1 MSPDM
6 QNYLAQLTL
15 EEKAALAVGLD
26 AWRTVPVERLG
37 IPSIIMSDG
46 PHGVR
51 RVSSMADR
59 GLPATCFPT
68 ASALAATWNLDLVD
82 ELGKALA
89 EECIALGVDIL
100 LGPGNNMKRTPLC
113 GRNFEY
119 FSEDPFLG
127 TEMAIAFIKAVQ
139 SQGIGTSL
147 KHYAAN
153 NQETLRKSISAEM
166 DERTLHEIYLAAFKR
181 VVEEAKPW
189 TVMCSYNRVHGIH
202 ASENRMLL
210 SDILKDMWGFEGVV
224 VSDWGAVHNRARA
237 LQAGLDLEMP
247 GPQEHRVKR
256 LVDAVQRGEVDE
268 ACLDASVERIL
279 RLVFQAVQ
287 TPKGGREIAVEAH
300 HALARKIAS
309 EAAVLLKNEGGM
321 LPLSGV
327 SRVAVIGLAAK
338 EPHFQG
344 GGSSHITPT
353 KVDIPLDELQKAA
366 PEVEFLYAPGYTLE
380 EGIDQTLIDEA
391 VRTAS
396 DAEAALVFVG
406 LPDYKD
412 AEGRDRADMLLSE
425 QQEALLVAVTQ
436 AQPRSAV
443 ILNNGSALDMRAW
456 IDQAAAVLEA
466 WLPGQAGGGAAADIV
481 FGIANPSGK
490 LAESFPYRLEDTPA
504 YLNLPGE
511 NGKVR
516 YGEGIFIG
524 YRYYDAKHVDVLFP
538 FGHGLSYTTFE
549 LSNLQLSTDAVD
561 KDESFSVGLDV
572 TNTGDRA
579 GQAVI
584 QLYVHDRQSRFMR
597 PPKELKGFVKIVLQP
612 GETRHSRISLDP
624 QAFQYYHPGQGGWV
638 TEPGEFDILVG
649 QSSAGPFLQ
658 QALAVTGP
666 PLEADPLTMD
676 STLQEWLMNRKGADL
691 LQDLL
696 LSMFSQ
702 FESEMGEHQISFME
716 AVEWAKEEP
725 LENVLAFW
733 GRGLPAAPEEMV
745 AQMLTQVNQ
754 SV

>member
-1 MSPDM
+1 MSPNIQDI
-6 QNYLAQLTL
+6 LAQLTL
-15 EEKAALAVGLD
+15 EEKAALTVGLD
-26 AWRTVPVERLG
+26 AWQTVPVERLG

-51 RVSSMADR
+51 RVSSLADR

-68 ASALAATWNLDLVD
+68 ASALAATWNLDLVG

-89 EECIALGVDIL
+89 DECIALGVDIL

-189 TVMCSYNRVHGIH
+189 TVMCSYNRVNGIH
-202 ASENRMLL
+202 ASENRLLL
-210 SDILKDMWGFEGVV
+210 SDILKDLWGFEGVV
-224 VSDWGAVHNRARA
+224 VSDWGAVHNRVRA

-247 GPQEHRVKR
+247 GPQEHRVRR
-256 LVDAVQRGEVDE
+256 LVEAVQRGEVDE
-268 ACLDASVERIL
+268 ARLDASVERLL
-279 RLVFQAVQ
+279 RLIFQVVQ
-287 TPKGGREIAVEAH
+287 TPKEGREIAIDAH

-321 LPLSGV
+321 LPLRGV
-327 SRVAVIGLAAK
+327 SKVAVIGLAAK

-353 KVDIPLDELQKAA
+353 RVDVPLGELQKAA
-366 PEVEFLYAPGYTLE
+366 PEVEFRYAPGYTLQ
-380 EGIDQTLIDEA
+380 EGFDQTLIDEA
-391 VRTAS
+391 VHGAS
-396 DAEAALVFVG
+396 EAEAALVFIA
-406 LPDYKD
+406 LPDFKD
-412 AEGRDRADMLLSE
+412 AEGRDRVDMLLSE

-443 ILNNGSALDMRAW
+443 VLNNGSALDMRAW

-466 WLPGQAGGGAAADIV
+466 WLPGQAGGGAIADIV
-481 FGIANPSGK
+481 FGMVNPSGK
-490 LAESFPYRLEDTPA
+490 LAETFPYRLEDTPA
-504 YLNLPGE
+504 YLNFPGE

-524 YRYYDAKHVDVLFP
+524 YRYYDAKGIDVLFP
-538 FGHGLSYTTFE
+538 FGHGLSFTTFE
-549 LSNLQLSTDAVD
+549 LSNLQLSSEKIETDEGV
-561 KDESFSVGLDV
+561 SVGLDV
-572 TNTGDRA
+572 TNTGETA
-579 GQAVI
+579 GQAVV
-584 QLYVHDRQSRFMR
+584 QVYVHNRRSRLRR
-597 PPKELKGFVKIVLQP
+597 PPKELKGFIKVMLQP
-612 GETRHSRISLDP
+612 GENQHVRIALDP
-624 QAFQYYHPGQGGWV
+624 HVFQYYHPGPGRWV
-638 TEPGEFDILVG
+638 TEPGEFDIRVG

-658 QALAVTGP
+658 HTLVVAGS
-666 PLEADPLTMD
+666 PLEPEPLTID

-702 FESEMGEHQISFME
+702 FESELGEHQISFME

-725 LENVLAFW
+725 LENVLGFW

-745 AQMLTQVNQ
+745 AQMLAQIDQTV
-754 SV
+754 